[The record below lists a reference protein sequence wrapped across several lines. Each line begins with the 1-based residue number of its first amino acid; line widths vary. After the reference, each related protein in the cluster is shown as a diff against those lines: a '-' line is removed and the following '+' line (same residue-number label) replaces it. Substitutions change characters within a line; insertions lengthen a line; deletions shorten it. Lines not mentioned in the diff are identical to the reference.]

1 MLNEASLIGRV
12 GQSPELRQSHA
23 GKPIATL
30 SLATSE
36 SWKNS
41 AGEKQE
47 RTEWHRVVCFN
58 EQTAN
63 FIDKYVGKGD
73 LVFIRGQIQT
83 RKWTD
88 KDGVDKYSTEIVLR
102 SWAHRLDK
110 LGSPGQNRPPGVDSP
125 DDYGSSKPADP
136 AAGRPQAGDGYGGG
150 TTAADDDIPF

>member
-1 MLNEASLIGRV
+1 MLNEVKLIGRV
-12 GQSPELRQSHA
+12 GQTPELRHSNV

-58 EQTAN
+58 EGTAN

-73 LVFIRGQIQT
+73 LLYVCGQLQT

-88 KDGVDKYSTEIVLR
+88 QGGVDKYTTEIVLR

-110 LGSPGQNRPPGVDSP
+110 LASPGQNRPPAADNP
-125 DDYGSSKPADP
+125 DDYGSSRPIAEHPTSSGAPA
-136 AAGRPQAGDGYGGG
+136 G
-150 TTAADDDIPF
+150 TDDDIPF